1 MPNYILVLR
10 DDPASFASLSP
21 AEMEAIIMRYVE
33 WRRSR
38 TAAGQVLEGNKLQDG
53 SGRVLSGGTVT
64 DGPFAEA
71 KEVIGGYFVISA
83 KDYDEAVAIAS
94 TCPHVDFGTIE
105 IREVEPN
112 REP

>member
-38 TAAGQVLEGNKLQDG
+38 TAAGQVLECNKLQDG
-53 SGRVLSGGTVT
+53 SGGVLSGGTVT
-64 DGPFAEA
+64 EGRFA
-71 KEVIGGYFVISA
+71 
-83 KDYDEAVAIAS
+83 
-94 TCPHVDFGTIE
+94 
-105 IREVEPN
+105 
-112 REP
+112 